1 MNEDLFDTTIFF
13 DHKYECKDDK
23 KFKKLIYD
31 IESGAG
37 PEILNIYINSNGTL
51 DDICFMRRY
60 GNGEYNVAWIGKS
73 IINGNNLDTFKR
85 LIELD
90 KLQINSRDNEY
101 CLLSYAILNNH
112 DMANYLLNLSPNP
125 NMPGHRG
132 KTPLYYAILKADLDI
147 IIKLINLGANPN
159 LTYGMSKTNYLYF
172 AVYRLDLIKDSN
184 TESILL
190 EKNILIKII
199 KLLINSGAEIQED
212 VFNKYL
218 LNIINNIIIDDSY

>member
-1 MNEDLFDTTIFF
+1 
-13 DHKYECKDDK
+13 
-23 KFKKLIYD
+23 
-31 IESGAG
+31 
-37 PEILNIYINSNGTL
+37 
-51 DDICFMRRY
+51 
-60 GNGEYNVAWIGKS
+60 
-73 IINGNNLDTFKR
+73 
-85 LIELD
+85 LD